1 MVARSCVWSLKP
13 GPLGDK
19 IPGAQCRG
27 WTLLLYAHIRL
38 SECVFCRAP
47 LPSPSLVFP
56 KPRAHSM
63 TEPKVWE
70 IPFPPDVYATA
81 LEEFLLLEALRGLLG
96 EEASKRVPPAI
107 GLAPVNDIVQCA
119 CALLDEA
126 ERIVF
131 MAYYEQLAL
140 HRRRALDTFMPE
152 PAPVLTNVLSRAEAL
167 ARYFLM
173 DGQSPIWTAAR
184 QVVAE
189 LEWCQDKHS
198 IAPKQGGSVLLGAY
212 SCGPFAGLCKMTKSH
227 ASVCRL
233 LNRLIQHLG
242 GNLDR
247 PQYWSTIAVNMDL
260 RLPPHKDSGNF
271 PTSNLV
277 FSLTHHSDGGL
288 WIEDGCGQEP
298 LSHTAASR
306 CGKVYKL
313 GLHSLS
319 FPAHRLVHA
328 TCEWKF
334 TNRIIL
340 SAYCAGQTHQLK
352 PDQRSLLRD
361 LGFVLP
367 PLPPEPSS

>member
-1 MVARSCVWSLKP
+1 MLVELCASYTSALQCPLLALLCSQLCV
-13 GPLGDK
+13 
-19 IPGAQCRG
+19 
-27 WTLLLYAHIRL
+27 
-38 SECVFCRAP
+38 
-47 LPSPSLVFP
+47 
-56 KPRAHSM
+56 HSM
-63 TEPKVWE
+63 AEPKVWE
-70 IPFPPDVYATA
+70 TPFPPDVYAIA
-81 LEEFLLLEALRGLLG
+81 LEEFLLLEALRRLLG
-96 EEASKRVPPAI
+96 EEASLRVPPTI

-119 CALLDEA
+119 CALLGATEKIA
-126 ERIVF
+126 F
-131 MAYYEQLAL
+131 LAYYEQLAL

-152 PAPVLTNVLSRAEAL
+152 PAPVMTDTLSRAEAL

-173 DGQSPIWTAAR
+173 DGQSPLWTAAR

-189 LEWCQDKHS
+189 LEWCRDKHS
-198 IAPKQGGSVLLGAY
+198 IAPQQGGSVLLGAY
-212 SCGPFAGLCKMTKSH
+212 SCGPFAGLCKMTRSH
-227 ASVCRL
+227 ASVRRL
-233 LNRLIQHLG
+233 LNRLVQHLG

-247 PQYWSTIAVNMDL
+247 PQYWSTIAVNLDL

-288 WIEDGCGQEP
+288 WIEDGCGQAATNPTE
-298 LSHTAASR
+298 ASR

-328 TCEWKF
+328 TCEWKH

-340 SAYCAGQTHQLK
+340 SAYCAGQTHHLK
-352 PDQRSLLRD
+352 QDQRSLLRD

-367 PLPPEPSS
+367 PLPPEPPR

>member
-1 MVARSCVWSLKP
+1 MQRLDPIALGTYPVICV
-13 GPLGDK
+13 
-19 IPGAQCRG
+19 C
-27 WTLLLYAHIRL
+27 LLLSQAVH
-38 SECVFCRAP
+38 
-47 LPSPSLVFP
+47 SPSLAFL

-63 TEPKVWE
+63 AEPKVWE

-126 ERIVF
+126 ERMVF

-288 WIEDGCGQEP
+288 WIEDGWWARATE
-298 LSHTAASR
+298 SHR
-306 CGKVYKL
+306 
-313 GLHSLS
+313 GLE
-319 FPAHRLVHA
+319 V
-328 TCEWKF
+328 W
-334 TNRIIL
+334 
-340 SAYCAGQTHQLK
+340 
-352 PDQRSLLRD
+352 
-361 LGFVLP
+361 
-367 PLPPEPSS
+367 